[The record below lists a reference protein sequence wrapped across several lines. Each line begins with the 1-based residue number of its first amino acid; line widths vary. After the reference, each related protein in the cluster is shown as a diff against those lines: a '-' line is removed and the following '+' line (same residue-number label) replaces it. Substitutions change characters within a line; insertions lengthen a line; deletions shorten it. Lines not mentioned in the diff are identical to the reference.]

1 MALSSLR
8 LPFAALSLS
17 LTFTCSEARSGSQS
31 VLPRADTWSYVGC
44 YSDNVGAR
52 TLTTNVAT
60 PGGGAALTIQI
71 CQSTCQKLGYVLAGA
86 EYSGECYCANN
97 IFNGGGL
104 ASDGETGCNMPCN
117 GNASEIC
124 GGSARLSLYDLNNAI
139 VSLPT
144 LTTSSIPVPTFT
156 GAPPGWVPLGCYN
169 DSVNARTLT
178 TQIYSIAGTSMS
190 VDACLSAC
198 ILGGYRLSGVE
209 YGSEC
214 YCDHEIENYGAPA
227 TGCNMACGGNL
238 TQFCGGP
245 GRMNVYNC
253 TATSLPPTPTPTTI
267 SATVPSATITDLPT
281 EWTYKGCWVDRALG
295 RGSILADN
303 LPNDAN
309 MTVESCI
316 QNCITA
322 GYSIAGMEYYTQCYC
337 DSAIINLGAL
347 ASSDSQ
353 CNTPCGGNANQMC
366 GGGDRMSIY
375 SNQTSLVVRQL
386 PVIQNTS
393 LPGNWKYK
401 GCLKDDAVNR
411 VFPYQIALTNNNTAT
426 NCLSLCS
433 EFGYGAGGMEYS
445 NQCFCGDVQDV
456 INHKAAIVD
465 DSQCVM
471 LCTGNRDTY
480 CGGPSLITYYTW
492 TGTPLNKWTF
502 ESGNSAGK
510 YEFLIGGPIIPL
522 TSAVG
527 INGKISFLEKF
538 GTSPANN
545 STGAYELD
553 LTQINNYT
561 AAWRPMHVKTDV
573 FCSASII
580 LPDRLGRQINIGGW
594 AVPSTLGVRF
604 YTPDGAPGVPSKN
617 DWEENYQEIGL
628 QTGRWYPSAM
638 IMANGSIL
646 VVGGEVGSNGAP
658 VPSLEIIPHPPGG
671 DVLYCDY
678 LFRTDPYNLYP
689 FLAVLP
695 SGGIFIAYY
704 NEARI
709 LDEVTLQTQ
718 RVLPNIPAAVNNF
731 LGGRTYPMEGTA
743 VLMPQ
748 SAPYTD
754 PLVVMICGGSTPG
767 PEIALDNCVCLEP
780 EVPGASWTI
789 ERMPSKRVVS
799 SMVALPDGTFLIL
812 NGAQQG
818 FAGFGLA
825 TEPNH
830 NAVLYDPS
838 KPLNSRMS
846 SLANTTIDRLYHN
859 EAVLVPDGRVL
870 VTGSD
875 PEDTR
880 FVQEYRVEVF
890 LPPYLLNGVTQPS
903 FTFSNGNDFGYG
915 DTINIAATL
924 YKGNPSTVRISL
936 MAAVGATHGNSFG
949 QRIFFPAFSCSGTAA
964 NMQCSITTPPN
975 AHVYPPSWAMLFVLD
990 NGTPSV
996 GQWVRIG
1003 GDPARLGE
1011 WPNFPDFTLPGVG
1024 PTVGAGGVVNK
1035 GSGTIAGDNSTLKA

>member
-1 MALSSLR
+1 MW
-8 LPFAALSLS
+8 AA
-17 LTFTCSEARSGSQS
+17 T
-31 VLPRADTWSYVGC
+31 
-44 YSDNVGAR
+44 
-52 TLTTNVAT
+52 AT
-60 PGGGAALTIQI
+60 AGGEAALTIQI
-71 CQSTCQKLGYVLAGA
+71 CQSTCQTLGYVLAGA

-124 GGSARLSLYDLNNAI
+124 GGSSRLSLYDLNNAI

-156 GAPPGWVPLGCYN
+156 GAPSGWVPLGCYN

-178 TQIYSIAGTSMS
+178 TQIYSIAGASMS

-227 TGCNMACGGNL
+227 TGCNMACGGNS
-238 TQFCGGP
+238 TQFCGGS
-245 GRMNVYNC
+245 GRMNLYNY
-253 TATSLPPTPTPTTI
+253 TATSLPSTPTPTTT

-281 EWTYKGCWVDRALG
+281 GWAYKGCWVDRALG

-337 DSAIINLGAL
+337 DSAIINLGAWHPQIL
-347 ASSDSQ
+347 SA
-353 CNTPCGGNANQMC
+353 TLRAAE
-366 GGGDRMSIY
+366 I
-375 SNQTSLVVRQL
+375 
-386 PVIQNTS
+386 
-393 LPGNWKYK
+393 
-401 GCLKDDAVNR
+401 DDAVNR
-411 VFPYQIALTNNNTAT
+411 VFPYQIELANNNTAT

-433 EFGYGAGGMEYS
+433 QYGYGAGGMEYS

-492 TGTPLNKWTF
+492 TGTPLNSWTF

-561 AAWRPMHVKTDV
+561 AAWRPMHVKTD
-573 FCSASII
+573 
-580 LPDRLGRQINIGGW
+580 INIGGW
-594 AVPSTLGVRF
+594 ALPSTIGVRF

-617 DWEENYQEIGL
+617 DWEENYEEVGL

-638 IMANGSIL
+638 VMANGSIL

-658 VPSLEIIPHPPGG
+658 VPSLEIIPRP
-671 DVLYCDY
+671 LEEMC
-678 LFRTDPYNLYP
+678 
-689 FLAVLP
+689 
-695 SGGIFIAYY
+695 SIATICFVQI
-704 NEARI
+704 R
-709 LDEVTLQTQ
+709 
-718 RVLPNIPAAVNNF
+718 
-731 LGGRTYPMEGTA
+731 TA

-767 PEIALDNCVCLEP
+767 PEIALDNCVSLTP
-780 EVPGASWTI
+780 EVPGANWTI
-789 ERMPSKRVVS
+789 ERMPSKRVIS

-825 TEPNH
+825 TDPNH

-859 EAVLVPDGRVL
+859 EAVLLPDGRVL

-890 LPPYLLNGVTQPS
+890 LPPYLLNGATQPT
-903 FTFSNGNDFGYG
+903 FKFSNGNDFGYG

-924 YKGNPSTVRISL
+924 YQGNPSTVRISL

-949 QRIFFPAFSCSGTAA
+949 QRTYFPAFSCSGTAA

-990 NGTPSV
+990 SGTPSV

-1024 PTVGAGGVVNK
+1024 PTVGAGGVVK
-1035 GSGTIAGDNSTLKA
+1035 TVSGTAAAGNATMKM

>member
-1 MALSSLR
+1 MW
-8 LPFAALSLS
+8 AA
-17 LTFTCSEARSGSQS
+17 T
-31 VLPRADTWSYVGC
+31 
-44 YSDNVGAR
+44 
-52 TLTTNVAT
+52 AT
-60 PGGGAALTIQI
+60 AGGEAALTIQI
-71 CQSTCQKLGYVLAGA
+71 CQSTCQTLGYVLAGA

-117 GNASEIC
+117 GNASETC
-124 GGSARLSLYDLNNAI
+124 GGSSRLSLYDLNNAI

-156 GAPPGWVPLGCYN
+156 GAP
-169 DSVNARTLT
+169 
-178 TQIYSIAGTSMS
+178 
-190 VDACLSAC
+190 
-198 ILGGYRLSGVE
+198 SG
-209 YGSEC
+209 S
-214 YCDHEIENYGAPA
+214 
-227 TGCNMACGGNL
+227 
-238 TQFCGGP
+238 
-245 GRMNVYNC
+245 GRMNLYNY
-253 TATSLPPTPTPTTI
+253 TATSLPSTPTPTTT

-281 EWTYKGCWVDRALG
+281 GWAYKGCWVDRALG

-353 CNTPCGGNANQMC
+353 CNTPCGGNVNQMC

-375 SNQTSLVVRQL
+375 SNQTNLIVRQL

-393 LPGNWKYK
+393 LPGSWKYK
-401 GCLKDDAVNR
+401 GCLTDDAVNR
-411 VFPYQIALTNNNTAT
+411 VFPYQIELANNNTAT

-433 EFGYGAGGMEYS
+433 QYGYGAGVWNIRTNAVS
-445 NQCFCGDVQDV
+445 FLCGDVQDV

-492 TGTPLNKWTF
+492 TGTPLNSWTF

-527 INGKISFLEKF
+527 ING
-538 GTSPANN
+538 
-545 STGAYELD
+545 
-553 LTQINNYT
+553 
-561 AAWRPMHVKTDV
+561 
-573 FCSASII
+573 
-580 LPDRLGRQINIGGW
+580 
-594 AVPSTLGVRF
+594 VRF

-617 DWEENYQEIGL
+617 DWEENYEEVGL

-638 IMANGSIL
+638 VMANGSIL

-658 VPSLEIIPHPPGG
+658 VPSLEIIPRP
-671 DVLYCDY
+671 LEEMC
-678 LFRTDPYNLYP
+678 
-689 FLAVLP
+689 
-695 SGGIFIAYY
+695 SIAT
-704 NEARI
+704 I
-709 LDEVTLQTQ
+709 CFVQIHEVTLQTQ

-767 PEIALDNCVCLEP
+767 PEIALDNCVSLAP
-780 EVPGASWTI
+780 EVSGANWTI
-789 ERMPSKRVVS
+789 ERMPSKRVIS

-825 TEPNH
+825 TDPNH

-859 EAVLVPDGRVL
+859 EAVLLPDGRVL

-890 LPPYLLNGVTQPS
+890 LPPYLLNGATQPT
-903 FTFSNGNDFGYG
+903 FKFSNGNDFGYG

-924 YKGNPSTVRISL
+924 YQGNPSTVRISL

-949 QRIFFPAFSCSGTAA
+949 QRTYFPAFSCSGTAA

-990 NGTPSV
+990 SGTPSV

-1024 PTVGAGGVVNK
+1024 PTVGAGGVVK
-1035 GSGTIAGDNSTLKA
+1035 TVSGTAAAGNATMKM

>member
-1 MALSSLR
+1 MAHSFLHLA
-8 LPFAALSLS
+8 FTALSLS
-17 LTFTCSEARSGSQS
+17 LSFTCSEAHSGSRS

-60 PGGGAALTIQI
+60 IGGEAALTVEI
-71 CQSTCQKLGYVLAGA
+71 CQSTCQSLGYVLAGV
-86 EYSGECYCANN
+86 EYSGECYCGNN
-97 IFNGGGL
+97 FYNGGTK
-104 ASDGETGCNMPCN
+104 ASDGEIGCNMPCN
-117 GNASEIC
+117 GNASQVC
-124 GGSARLSLYDLNNAI
+124 GGSGRLSVYDLNNAI

-144 LTTSSIPVPTFT
+144 LTTSSIPAPTYT
-156 GAPPGWVPLGCYN
+156 GAPTGWASLGCYN
-169 DSVNARTLT
+169 DSVNARTLN
-178 TQIYSIAGTSMS
+178 TQIYSIAGASMS
-190 VDACLSAC
+190 IDACLSAC
-198 ILGGYRLSGVE
+198 IFGGYRLSGVE

-214 YCDHEIENYGAPA
+214 YCDHEINNYGAPA
-227 TGCNMACGGNL
+227 TGCTMACGGNS
-238 TQFCGGP
+238 TQFCGGS
-245 GRMNVYNC
+245 GRMNVYNY
-253 TATSLPPTPTPTTI
+253 TATSLPPTPTPTTV
-267 SATVPSATITDLPT
+267 SVTVPSATITDLPKG
-281 EWTYKGCWVDRALG
+281 WTYKGCWVDRALG
-295 RGSILADN
+295 RGSILANN

-337 DSAIINLGAL
+337 DSAVINQGAL

-353 CNTPCGGNANQMC
+353 CNTPCGGNPTQMC
-366 GGGDRMSIY
+366 GGGDRMSVY
-375 SNQTSLVVRQL
+375 SNQTNMTVLPL
-386 PVIQNTS
+386 PVIEKRA

-401 GCLKDDAVNR
+401 GCLTDNAVNR
-411 VFPYQIALTNNNTAT
+411 VFPYLTILPNNNTAT
-426 NCLSLCS
+426 NCLSMCS
-433 EFGYGAGGMEYS
+433 EYGYGAGGMEYS
-445 NQCFCGDVQDV
+445 NQCFCGDVQNV
-456 INHKAAIVD
+456 IDHRAALVN

-471 LCTGNRDTY
+471 LCSGDRDTY
-480 CGGPSLITYYTW
+480 CGGPSLISYYVW
-492 TGTPLNKWTF
+492 TDTPLNSWTF
-502 ESGNSAGK
+502 ESGNAAGR
-510 YEFLIGGPIIPL
+510 YEFLIGGPIVPL
-522 TSAVG
+522 TSTVG

-538 GTSPANN
+538 GTSPDNN

-553 LTQINNYT
+553 LTLTNNFET
-561 AAWRPMHVKTDV
+561 AWRTMHVKTDV
-573 FCSASII
+573 FCSASIV

-638 IMANGSIL
+638 VMANGSIL

-658 VPSLEIIPHPPGG
+658 VPSLEIIPRPPGAG
-671 DVLYCDY
+671 VLYCDY
-678 LFRTDPYNLYP
+678 LNRTDPFNLYP
-689 FLAVLP
+689 YLAVLP

-718 RVLPNIPAAVNNF
+718 KLLPNIPAAVNNF

-743 VLMPQ
+743 VIMPQ

-754 PLVVMICGGSTPG
+754 PLVIMICGGSTPG
-767 PEIALDNCVCLEP
+767 PEIALDNCVSLQP
-780 EVPGASWTI
+780 EVAGAKWTI
-789 ERMPSKRVVS
+789 ERMPSKRVIS
-799 SMVALPDGTFLIL
+799 SMVALPDGTFLII

-825 TEPNH
+825 TNPNL

-846 SLANTTIDRLYHN
+846 SLANTTIARMYHN

-875 PEDTR
+875 PQDPR
-880 FVQEYRVEVF
+880 YPQEYRVEVF
-890 LPPYLLNGVTQPS
+890 IPPYLLGGVTQPD
-903 FTFSNGNDFGYG
+903 FTLKNGNDFGYG
-915 DTINIAATL
+915 DTITITAIL
-924 YKGNPSTVRISL
+924 HQGGLSTARISL
-936 MAAVGATHGNSFG
+936 MTAVGSTHGNSFG
-949 QRIFFPAFSCSGTAA
+949 QRTYFPAFSCSGTAT
-964 NMQCSITTPPN
+964 NTQCTITTPPN

-1024 PTVGAGGVVNK
+1024 PTVGAGGAVK
-1035 GSGTIAGDNSTLKA
+1035 LGSNSTSG